1 MLVEERRNKNVTL
14 GPSMQ
19 YFSEVDISF
28 YRALNAFCGWSPTLD
43 RAALHVPGVVG
54 VLFMGI
60 FGLLWFR
67 PDTDQFRRRE
77 MLVMIFPAVALGL
90 ILNRTISTLLPFRVR
105 PMYAI
110 GANAPSHSWTF
121 DLENW
126 SSFPSD
132 NATYLFAITACL
144 WALLRPFGIV
154 FGLFSTCVL
163 LARIYFGIHYP
174 SDIVVGAL
182 LGIAVAVALNVRA
195 VRDTIAKPL
204 LVVEKQMP
212 SYFYGLLFMGLA
224 EVAGVFSNTRHVGMA
239 IVHVVRGYDG

>member
-1 MLVEERRNKNVTL
+1 LLKSRDTKKSSW
-14 GPSMQ
+14 GPQ
-19 YFSEVDISF
+19 CISSWELDVSI
-28 YRALNAFCGWSPTLD
+28 YRALNAFCGWSPALD
-43 RAALHVPGVVG
+43 RAALHFPGFAG

-67 PDTDQFRRRE
+67 PGTNQFRRRE
-77 MLVMIFPAVALGL
+77 TLVLIIPAVALGL

-132 NATYLFAITACL
+132 NATYLFVITACL
-144 WALLRPFGIV
+144 WSISRPFGIA
-154 FGLFSTCVL
+154 FGIFSTCVV

-174 SDIVVGAL
+174 SDILVGAL
-182 LGIAVAVALNVRA
+182 LGLAVGFAANVEA
-195 VRDTIAKPL
+195 VRETVARPVMVL
-204 LVVEKQMP
+204 EKQMP
-212 SYFYGLLFMGLA
+212 GYFYGLLFMGLA
-224 EVAGVFSNTRHVGMA
+224 EVAGGFPNTRHIGMA
-239 IVHVVRGYDG
+239 VVHMFRGYGG